1 MKNII
6 SLMLASAMLMSMA
19 ACGDNAESSATET
32 TTDAAEVT
40 TEAVTEEL
48 TEEITE
54 AQADTVGAALLAD
67 FNARIAENPDM
78 SAQEMADALLTN
90 SVIQFSGVTMPV
102 ENGLLTGFGNAE
114 ITGFSEGVTFAPM
127 IGTIAFVGYVFKLDE
142 GTDAESFKQTLA
154 DNADPRWNI
163 CTEADE
169 TVIESSG
176 NTVFFLMC
184 PSQFEE

>member
-1 MKNII
+1 MKKTI
-6 SLMLASAMLMSMA
+6 SLILASAMLMSMA
-19 ACGDNAESSATET
+19 ACGDNAESSADET
-32 TTDAAEVT
+32 TTDAATEVT
-40 TEAVTEEL
+40 TEEVTEE
-48 TEEITE
+48 TTE
-54 AQADTVGAALLAD
+54 APSDTVGAALLAD

-78 SAQEMADALLTN
+78 TAQEMADALLTN

-102 ENGLLTGFGNAE
+102 ENGLLTGFGNAG

-127 IGTIAFVGYVFKLDE
+127 IGTIAFVGYVFKLED
-142 GTDAESFKQTLA
+142 GTDAESFKQILA

>member
-1 MKNII
+1 MKKII
-6 SLMLASAMLMSMA
+6 SLLLASMMLCSMA
-19 ACGDNAESSATET
+19 ACGGNSSTSESETE
-32 TTDAAEVT
+32 AA
-40 TEAVTEEL
+40 TEAVTEEV
-48 TEEITE
+48 TE
-54 AQADTVGAALLAD
+54 AATEAPAADTTGAALLAD
-67 FNARIAENPDM
+67 FNTRIAENPDI

-90 SVIQFSGVTMPV
+90 SIIQFGGATMPV

-114 ITGFSEGVTFAPM
+114 ITGFSEGVMFAPM
-127 IGTIAFVGYVFKLDE
+127 ISSIAFVGYIFKLED

-184 PSQFEE
+184 PSQIEE